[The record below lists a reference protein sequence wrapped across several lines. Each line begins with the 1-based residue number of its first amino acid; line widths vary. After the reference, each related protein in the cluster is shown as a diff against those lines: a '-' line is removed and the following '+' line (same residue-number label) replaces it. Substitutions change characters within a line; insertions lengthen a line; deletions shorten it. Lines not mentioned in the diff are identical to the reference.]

1 MCLGGD
7 LSGQTSGSQRNI
19 PSISRHVFF
28 YSTNTD
34 SILFFFF
41 LEAELIYSGLII
53 CIIKGFNTYI
63 FFLGFFSSIIYF
75 KILTIVPCAIHWDL
89 AVYSTT
95 SCVPGTVLC
104 LGHPQNRH
112 VRA

>member
-1 MCLGGD
+1 MPQNMVVPRMCLGGD
-7 LSGQTSGSQRNI
+7 LSGQTNGSQRNI

-34 SILFFFF
+34 SIFFFFFFF

-63 FFLGFFSSIIYF
+63 FFLGFFSSI
-75 KILTIVPCAIHWDL
+75 V
-89 AVYSTT
+89 
-95 SCVPGTVLC
+95 
-104 LGHPQNRH
+104 
-112 VRA
+112 